1 MKRYKT
7 LFAVLLTIF
16 TLAFIVFV
24 GFMQQK
30 FNNPE
35 FTDLS
40 TVQTGNSDNDQKQ
53 SEGEEDVENDGVAG
67 AAGSVVNDNES
78 DENESDENE
87 SEAEEEPVEVTTST
101 RTVLVDSLNARSGPS
116 IDHEITGVLVIN
128 QVVEVEDS
136 GEEWVKVITDDFTG
150 YVNEKYLSEE

>member
-16 TLAFIVFV
+16 TLAFIVFI

-40 TVQTGNSDNDQKQ
+40 TAQTGNLDNDEKQ
-53 SEGEEDVENDGVAG
+53 SEGEEDVESDGVAG

-78 DENESDENE
+78 DENESDEGESE
-87 SEAEEEPVEVTTST
+87 SEAEEEPAEVTTDRKS
-101 RTVLVDSLNARSGPS
+101 
-116 IDHEITGVLVIN
+116 
-128 QVVEVEDS
+128 VV
-136 GEEWVKVITDDFTG
+136 
-150 YVNEKYLSEE
+150 